1 MFWTSIHHAHE
12 YWKSHRRLAD
22 PPADLE
28 DAEIFILS
36 GRPHSAEDAACIIDV
51 IFAYGGDARCDGLD
65 HAALGRVRGFLA
77 A

>member
-12 YWKSHRRLAD
+12 YWKSSRRLAE
-22 PPADLE
+22 PPDDLE
-28 DAEIFILS
+28 DAEAFILS
-36 GRPHSAEDAACIIDV
+36 ERPDTTEDAACIIDV

-65 HAALGRVRGFLA
+65 HAALGRVRSFLA